1 MTTVIEILTVPAAR
15 HRLAR
20 QLSVTGIVVGTLAL
34 GTVTLLAMASS

>member
-15 HRLAR
+15 RRLAS
-20 QLSVTGIVVGTLAL
+20 QLRVVGIAVGTMAL